1 MNALDELT
9 LKLLTSKKKYNNY
22 LANMMPDKSAEI
34 KTFYDKVAKMRP
46 RIQTLLGKYLDDP
59 ATQTTNE
66 LDDVIEQCLRTV
78 VKHLEMRDYED
89 KCARKGYDE
98 TDSSEE
104 EVVLFGQ
111 ADEASLDAT
120 GQASLHL
127 CTIKTPTLSAVM
139 SEQGVADCAFEMRN
153 GVKDEVDD
161 EEVEETE
168 ETPINTSSFW
178 GGRVN
183 KKQTSLDSFIRRRPK
198 R

>member
-22 LANMMPDKSAEI
+22 LANMMPDKSAEVR
-34 KTFYDKVAKMRP
+34 TFYDKVAKMRP

-111 ADEASLDAT
+111 ASLDAT
-120 GQASLHL
+120 YKADATLDATDEADATLEEESSL
-127 CTIKTPTLSAVM
+127 K
-139 SEQGVADCAFEMRN
+139 
-153 GVKDEVDD
+153 
-161 EEVEETE
+161 EETS
-168 ETPINTSSFW
+168 INTSSFW

-183 KKQTSLDSFIRRRPK
+183 KQQSSLDSFVRRRPK

>member
-22 LANMMPDKSAEI
+22 LANMMPDKSAEVQ
-34 KTFYDKVAKMRP
+34 TFYDKVAKMRP

-66 LDDVIEQCLRTV
+66 LDDVIEQCLRSV

-111 ADEASLDAT
+111 ASLDATYKADATDASLDAT
-120 GQASLHL
+120 
-127 CTIKTPTLSAVM
+127 
-139 SEQGVADCAFEMRN
+139 D
-153 GVKDEVDD
+153 
-161 EEVEETE
+161 EVEESS
-168 ETPINTSSFW
+168 INTSSFW

-183 KKQTSLDSFIRRRPK
+183 KQQSSLDSFVRRRPK

>member
-22 LANMMPDKSAEI
+22 LANMMPDKSAEVR
-34 KTFYDKVAKMRP
+34 TFYDKVAKMRP

-111 ADEASLDAT
+111 ADAT
-120 GQASLHL
+120 GQASLDA
-127 CTIKTPTLSAVM
+127 TDKTSL
-139 SEQGVADCAFEMRN
+139 E
-153 GVKDEVDD
+153 DEASN
-161 EEVEETE
+161 EVEETS
-168 ETPINTSSFW
+168 INTSSFW

-183 KKQTSLDSFIRRRPK
+183 KQQSSLDSFVRRRTG

>member
-22 LANMMPDKSAEI
+22 LANAMPDKSVEI
-34 KTFYDKVAKMRP
+34 KTFYDKVAKFRP

-66 LDDVIEQCLRTV
+66 LDDAVEQCLRAA

-89 KCARKGYDE
+89 KSARKGYDE

-104 EVVLFGQ
+104 EEVLFQ
-111 ADEASLDAT
+111 TPDELT
-120 GQASLHL
+120 E
-127 CTIKTPTLSAVM
+127 TLI
-139 SEQGVADCAFEMRN
+139 
-153 GVKDEVDD
+153 
-161 EEVEETE
+161 
-168 ETPINTSSFW
+168 PNTSSFW

-183 KKQTSLDSFIRRRPK
+183 KQQSSLDSFVRRRKPK
-198 R
+198 

>member
-22 LANMMPDKSAEI
+22 LANMMPDKSAEVR
-34 KTFYDKVAKMRP
+34 TFYDKVAKMRP

-66 LDDVIEQCLRTV
+66 LDDVIEQCLRSV

-104 EVVLFGQ
+104 EVILFGQ
-111 ADEASLDAT
+111 ASLDAT
-120 GQASLHL
+120 DA
-127 CTIKTPTLSAVM
+127 TLDAT
-139 SEQGVADCAFEMRN
+139 D
-153 GVKDEVDD
+153 
-161 EEVEETE
+161 EVEETS
-168 ETPINTSSFW
+168 INTSSFW

-183 KKQTSLDSFIRRRPK
+183 KQQSSLDSFVRRRPK

>member
-22 LANMMPDKSAEI
+22 LANAMPDKSVEI
-34 KTFYDKVAKMRP
+34 KTFYDKVAKFRP

-66 LDDVIEQCLRTV
+66 LDDAVEQCLRAA

-89 KCARKGYDE
+89 KSARKGYDE

-104 EVVLFGQ
+104 EEVLFQ
-111 ADEASLDAT
+111 
-120 GQASLHL
+120 
-127 CTIKTPTLSAVM
+127 TPDDTETLIP
-139 SEQGVADCAFEMRN
+139 D
-153 GVKDEVDD
+153 
-161 EEVEETE
+161 
-168 ETPINTSSFW
+168 TSSFW

-183 KKQTSLDSFIRRRPK
+183 KQQSSLDSFVRRRKPK
-198 R
+198 

>member
-22 LANMMPDKSAEI
+22 LANMMPDKSAEVR
-34 KTFYDKVAKMRP
+34 TFYEKVAKMRP

-66 LDDVIEQCLRTV
+66 LDDVVEQCLRTV

-111 ADEASLDAT
+111 ASLDAT
-120 GQASLHL
+120 DKASL
-127 CTIKTPTLSAVM
+127 K
-139 SEQGVADCAFEMRN
+139 
-153 GVKDEVDD
+153 
-161 EEVEETE
+161 EEESEETS
-168 ETPINTSSFW
+168 INTSSFW

-183 KKQTSLDSFIRRRPK
+183 KQQSSLDSFVRRRTG

>member
-22 LANMMPDKSAEI
+22 LANAMPDKSAEVRC
-34 KTFYDKVAKMRP
+34 FYDKIAKFRP

-66 LDDVIEQCLRTV
+66 FDDAVEQCLRAA

-104 EVVLFGQ
+104 EEVLFQ
-111 ADEASLDAT
+111 
-120 GQASLHL
+120 
-127 CTIKTPTLSAVM
+127 TPDVQTETLI
-139 SEQGVADCAFEMRN
+139 
-153 GVKDEVDD
+153 
-161 EEVEETE
+161 
-168 ETPINTSSFW
+168 PNTSSFW

-183 KKQTSLDSFIRRRPK
+183 KQQSSLDSFVLRQKPK
-198 R
+198 

>member
-1 MNALDELT
+1 MNAIDELT

-22 LANMMPDKSAEI
+22 LANAMPDKSAEI
-34 KTFYDKVAKMRP
+34 KTFYDKIEKFRP

-66 LDDVIEQCLRTV
+66 LDDVIEQCLRAA

-104 EVVLFGQ
+104 EEVLFQ
-111 ADEASLDAT
+111 
-120 GQASLHL
+120 
-127 CTIKTPTLSAVM
+127 TPDFQTPDDTETLI
-139 SEQGVADCAFEMRN
+139 
-153 GVKDEVDD
+153 
-161 EEVEETE
+161 
-168 ETPINTSSFW
+168 PNTSSFW

-183 KKQTSLDSFIRRRPK
+183 KQQSSLDSFVRRRSK
-198 R
+198 Q

>member
-66 LDDVIEQCLRTV
+66 LDDVIEQCLRSV

-111 ADEASLDAT
+111 ASLDAT
-120 GQASLHL
+120 DA
-127 CTIKTPTLSAVM
+127 TLDAT
-139 SEQGVADCAFEMRN
+139 D
-153 GVKDEVDD
+153 
-161 EEVEETE
+161 EVEETS
-168 ETPINTSSFW
+168 INTSSFW

-183 KKQTSLDSFIRRRPK
+183 KQQSSLDSFVRRRTG

>member
-1 MNALDELT
+1 MNAIDELT

-22 LANMMPDKSAEI
+22 LANAMPDKSVEVR
-34 KTFYDKVAKMRP
+34 TFYDKVAKFRP

-66 LDDVIEQCLRTV
+66 LDDVIEQCLRAA

-104 EVVLFGQ
+104 EEVLFQ
-111 ADEASLDAT
+111 
-120 GQASLHL
+120 
-127 CTIKTPTLSAVM
+127 TPDFQTPDDTETLI
-139 SEQGVADCAFEMRN
+139 
-153 GVKDEVDD
+153 
-161 EEVEETE
+161 
-168 ETPINTSSFW
+168 PNTSSFW

-183 KKQTSLDSFIRRRPK
+183 KQQSSLDSFVRRRKPK
-198 R
+198 

>member
-22 LANMMPDKSAEI
+22 LANAMPDKSAEVRC
-34 KTFYDKVAKMRP
+34 FYDKVAKFRP

-66 LDDVIEQCLRTV
+66 LDDAVEQCLRAA

-89 KCARKGYDE
+89 KSARKGYDE

-104 EVVLFGQ
+104 EEVLFQ
-111 ADEASLDAT
+111 TPDVQTPDE
-120 GQASLHL
+120 
-127 CTIKTPTLSAVM
+127 PT
-139 SEQGVADCAFEMRN
+139 
-153 GVKDEVDD
+153 
-161 EEVEETE
+161 ETLI
-168 ETPINTSSFW
+168 PNTSSFW

-183 KKQTSLDSFIRRRPK
+183 KQQSSLDSFVRRRTPK
-198 R
+198 

>member
-22 LANMMPDKSAEI
+22 LANAMPDKSAEI
-34 KTFYDKVAKMRP
+34 KTFYDKVAKFRP

-66 LDDVIEQCLRTV
+66 LDDVIEQCLRAA

-89 KCARKGYDE
+89 KSARKGYDE

-104 EVVLFGQ
+104 EEVLFQ
-111 ADEASLDAT
+111 TPDFQTPDVQTPDELT
-120 GQASLHL
+120 E
-127 CTIKTPTLSAVM
+127 TLI
-139 SEQGVADCAFEMRN
+139 
-153 GVKDEVDD
+153 
-161 EEVEETE
+161 
-168 ETPINTSSFW
+168 PNTSSFW

-183 KKQTSLDSFIRRRPK
+183 KQQSSLDSFVRRRPK
-198 R
+198 PNTK

>member
-22 LANMMPDKSAEI
+22 LANTMPDKSVEI
-34 KTFYDKVAKMRP
+34 KTFYDKIAKFRP

-66 LDDVIEQCLRTV
+66 LDDAVEQCLRAA

-104 EVVLFGQ
+104 EEVLFQ
-111 ADEASLDAT
+111 
-120 GQASLHL
+120 
-127 CTIKTPTLSAVM
+127 TPDVQTPDVQTHDDTETLI
-139 SEQGVADCAFEMRN
+139 
-153 GVKDEVDD
+153 
-161 EEVEETE
+161 
-168 ETPINTSSFW
+168 PNTSSFW

-183 KKQTSLDSFIRRRPK
+183 KQQSSLDSFVRRRKPK
-198 R
+198 

>member
-66 LDDVIEQCLRTV
+66 LDDVIEQCLRSI

-104 EVVLFGQ
+104 EVMLFGQ
-111 ADEASLDAT
+111 ADATDQASLDAT
-120 GQASLHL
+120 DKADATDEAQDA
-127 CTIKTPTLSAVM
+127 TLEEAEE
-139 SEQGVADCAFEMRN
+139 SE
-153 GVKDEVDD
+153 K
-161 EEVEETE
+161 
-168 ETPINTSSFW
+168 TPINTSSFW

-183 KKQTSLDSFIRRRPK
+183 KQQTSLDSFVRRRPK

>member
-22 LANMMPDKSAEI
+22 LANAMPDKSVEI
-34 KTFYDKVAKMRP
+34 KTFYDKVAKFRP

-66 LDDVIEQCLRTV
+66 LDDVIEQCLRAA

-89 KCARKGYDE
+89 KSARKGYDE

-104 EVVLFGQ
+104 EEVLFQ
-111 ADEASLDAT
+111 TPDVQTPDVQTPDELT
-120 GQASLHL
+120 E
-127 CTIKTPTLSAVM
+127 TLI
-139 SEQGVADCAFEMRN
+139 
-153 GVKDEVDD
+153 
-161 EEVEETE
+161 
-168 ETPINTSSFW
+168 PNTSSFW

-183 KKQTSLDSFIRRRPK
+183 KQQSSLDSFVRRRTPK
-198 R
+198 

>member
-22 LANMMPDKSAEI
+22 LANAMPDKSAEVRC
-34 KTFYDKVAKMRP
+34 FYDKIAKFRP

-66 LDDVIEQCLRTV
+66 LDDAVEQCLRAA

-104 EVVLFGQ
+104 EEVLFQ
-111 ADEASLDAT
+111 
-120 GQASLHL
+120 
-127 CTIKTPTLSAVM
+127 TPDVQTETLI
-139 SEQGVADCAFEMRN
+139 
-153 GVKDEVDD
+153 
-161 EEVEETE
+161 
-168 ETPINTSSFW
+168 PNTSSFW

-183 KKQTSLDSFIRRRPK
+183 KQQSSLDSFVLRQKPK
-198 R
+198 

>member
-22 LANMMPDKSAEI
+22 LANAMPDKSVEI
-34 KTFYDKVAKMRP
+34 KTFYDKVAKFRP

-66 LDDVIEQCLRTV
+66 LDDAVEQCLRAA

-89 KCARKGYDE
+89 KSARKGYDE

-104 EVVLFGQ
+104 EEVLFQ
-111 ADEASLDAT
+111 
-120 GQASLHL
+120 
-127 CTIKTPTLSAVM
+127 TPDVQTPDDTETLI
-139 SEQGVADCAFEMRN
+139 
-153 GVKDEVDD
+153 
-161 EEVEETE
+161 
-168 ETPINTSSFW
+168 PNTSSFW

-183 KKQTSLDSFIRRRPK
+183 KQQSSLDSFVRRRKPK
-198 R
+198 

>member
-22 LANMMPDKSAEI
+22 LANMMPDKSAEVR
-34 KTFYDKVAKMRP
+34 TFYNKVAKMRP

-66 LDDVIEQCLRTV
+66 LDDVIEQCLRSV

-111 ADEASLDAT
+111 ASLDAT
-120 GQASLHL
+120 DATNKTSL
-127 CTIKTPTLSAVM
+127 
-139 SEQGVADCAFEMRN
+139 E
-153 GVKDEVDD
+153 DEAQD
-161 EEVEETE
+161 VEE
-168 ETPINTSSFW
+168 ETLINTSSFW

-183 KKQTSLDSFIRRRPK
+183 KQQSSLDSFVRRRPK

>member
-66 LDDVIEQCLRTV
+66 LDDVIEQCLRSV

-111 ADEASLDAT
+111 ASLDATDKASLDAT
-120 GQASLHL
+120 DKADATNESQD
-127 CTIKTPTLSAVM
+127 
-139 SEQGVADCAFEMRN
+139 VAEEM
-153 GVKDEVDD
+153 
-161 EEVEETE
+161 E

-183 KKQTSLDSFIRRRPK
+183 KQQSSLDSFVRRRPK

>member
-9 LKLLTSKKKYNNY
+9 LKLLTSKKKYTNY
-22 LANMMPDKSAEI
+22 LANMMPDKSAEVR
-34 KTFYDKVAKMRP
+34 TFYDKVAKMRP

-111 ADEASLDAT
+111 ADAT
-120 GQASLHL
+120 GQASLDA
-127 CTIKTPTLSAVM
+127 TDKTSL
-139 SEQGVADCAFEMRN
+139 E
-153 GVKDEVDD
+153 DEASN
-161 EEVEETE
+161 EVEETS
-168 ETPINTSSFW
+168 INTSSFW

-183 KKQTSLDSFIRRRPK
+183 KQQSSLDSFVRRRTG

>member
-1 MNALDELT
+1 MNSLDELT

-111 ADEASLDAT
+111 ASLDAT
-120 GQASLHL
+120 YKADATDKTSLEDEASNE
-127 CTIKTPTLSAVM
+127 A
-139 SEQGVADCAFEMRN
+139 
-153 GVKDEVDD
+153 
-161 EEVEETE
+161 EETS
-168 ETPINTSSFW
+168 INTSSFW

-183 KKQTSLDSFIRRRPK
+183 KQQSSLDSFVRRRTG

>member
-22 LANMMPDKSAEI
+22 LANAMPDKSAEI
-34 KTFYDKVAKMRP
+34 KTFYDKIEKFRP

-66 LDDVIEQCLRTV
+66 LDDAVEQCLRAA

-104 EVVLFGQ
+104 EEVLFQ
-111 ADEASLDAT
+111 TQVREDTTEDT
-120 GQASLHL
+120 E
-127 CTIKTPTLSAVM
+127 TLI
-139 SEQGVADCAFEMRN
+139 
-153 GVKDEVDD
+153 
-161 EEVEETE
+161 
-168 ETPINTSSFW
+168 PNTSSFW

-183 KKQTSLDSFIRRRPK
+183 KQQSSLDSFVRRRPK
-198 R
+198 PNTK

>member
-22 LANMMPDKSAEI
+22 LANAMPDKSVEI
-34 KTFYDKVAKMRP
+34 KTFYDKVATLRP

-66 LDDVIEQCLRTV
+66 LDDTVEQCLRAA

-104 EVVLFGQ
+104 EEVLFQ
-111 ADEASLDAT
+111 
-120 GQASLHL
+120 
-127 CTIKTPTLSAVM
+127 TPDVQTETLIP
-139 SEQGVADCAFEMRN
+139 D
-153 GVKDEVDD
+153 
-161 EEVEETE
+161 
-168 ETPINTSSFW
+168 TSSFW

-183 KKQTSLDSFIRRRPK
+183 KQQSSLDSFVRRRPK
-198 R
+198 PNTK

>member
-22 LANMMPDKSAEI
+22 LANMMPDKSAEVR
-34 KTFYDKVAKMRP
+34 TFYDKVAKMRP

-111 ADEASLDAT
+111 ASLDAT
-120 GQASLHL
+120 YKADATLDATDGADATLEEESSL
-127 CTIKTPTLSAVM
+127 K
-139 SEQGVADCAFEMRN
+139 
-153 GVKDEVDD
+153 
-161 EEVEETE
+161 EETS
-168 ETPINTSSFW
+168 INTSSFW

-183 KKQTSLDSFIRRRPK
+183 KQQSSLDSFVRRRTG

>member
-9 LKLLTSKKKYNNY
+9 LKLLTSKKKYTNY
-22 LANMMPDKSAEI
+22 LANMMPDKSAEVR
-34 KTFYDKVAKMRP
+34 TFYDKVAKMRP

-66 LDDVIEQCLRTV
+66 LDDAVEQCLRAA

-104 EVVLFGQ
+104 EEVLFQ
-111 ADEASLDAT
+111 TQVREDTTDDTE
-120 GQASLHL
+120 
-127 CTIKTPTLSAVM
+127 TLI
-139 SEQGVADCAFEMRN
+139 
-153 GVKDEVDD
+153 
-161 EEVEETE
+161 
-168 ETPINTSSFW
+168 PNTSSFW

-183 KKQTSLDSFIRRRPK
+183 KQQSSLDSFVRRRPK
-198 R
+198 PNAK